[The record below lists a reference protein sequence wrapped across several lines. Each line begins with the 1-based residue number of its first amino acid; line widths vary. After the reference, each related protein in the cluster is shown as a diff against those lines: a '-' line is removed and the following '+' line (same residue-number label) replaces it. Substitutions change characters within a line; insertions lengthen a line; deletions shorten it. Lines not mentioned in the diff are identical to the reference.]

1 MALLTVFGTETLVAN
16 SPNDNPPQPRHDILE
31 VNNYLTSGLLE
42 SPIDKWFTGPIP
54 CFSLHDLGIPD
65 RDDSLFSVLD
75 RVRHIFDD
83 KRETGWTEVGMT
95 SWCISPLIGMS
106 LECEGAK
113 TGAY

>member
-1 MALLTVFGTETLVAN
+1 MLTVFETETFVAN

-31 VNNYLTSGLLE
+31 VNNYLTSGLAE

-54 CFSLHDLGIPD
+54 CFSLSDLRIPD
-65 RDDSLFSVLD
+65 GDESIFSVLD
-75 RVRHIFDD
+75 RARRVFDD
-83 KRETGWTEVGMT
+83 KGGMCWTEVGVM
-95 SWCISPLIGMS
+95 SWCISSLIGMS